1 MIDEPRIAKLFP
13 AMRLSRFIRVFAA
26 LIVLAPVASAQS
38 GPAGTTTF
46 IVVRH
51 AEKGA
56 EPAADPPLTAA
67 GTARAEA
74 LAELV
79 KDAGVKAIVST
90 QFQRTRL
97 TVTPAA
103 TRLGLTTEI
112 LDARITP
119 RATADSL
126 LARHR
131 GHTVLVVGHSNTVPA
146 IIAGLGA
153 PQPAEICDA
162 GYDNAFIVT
171 VPPSGPASV
180 VRLHYGAK
188 AGCP

>member
-1 MIDEPRIAKLFP
+1 
-13 AMRLSRFIRVFAA
+13 MRHSLRPIVARALVALITLAPAA
-26 LIVLAPVASAQS
+26 LAQAAPS
-38 GPAGTTTF
+38 PATTTF

-51 AEKGA
+51 AEKGT

-67 GTARAEA
+67 GAARAEA

-90 QFQRTRL
+90 QFLRTRS
-97 TVTPAA
+97 TVAPAA
-103 TRLGLTTEI
+103 QALGLTTEI
-112 LDARITP
+112 LDARLP
-119 RATADSL
+119 AKATADSL
-126 LARHR
+126 LAKHR

-146 IIAGLGA
+146 IVAALGA
-153 PQPAEICDA
+153 PQPGEICDA
-162 GYDNAFIVT
+162 GYDNAFVVT

-180 VRLHYGAK
+180 VRLHFGVK